1 MNQASTREKNF
12 IFSSIPKIENQKTP
26 EVEPT
31 PPPVTVVNTTNKPIA
46 DEDYQISSD
55 EETRKIFMQ
64 QLEAQVSPPNSQISD
79 ETDKYAGRKISTMD
93 FEKLSPIR
101 KVSPDGQKPKIIKS
115 LKRTKVDDFMAPVV
129 KEIDQKPKYW
139 YHGPKLPI
147 DFSHTNNFP
156 EQTDLKIIDVESSP
170 IARKKELLKAP
181 SKESITVKI
190 DLLGPPSDKVIASPA
205 SIAII
210 HQNMLEIE
218 NDISSIKSQLLQE
231 YDYERLHYIL
241 NILLKYSHTMFGEF
255 GNNVNNMS
263 VSFRSDTGARSHS
276 KDIPNATIE
285 NLMGKYKVNYQKGA
299 AI

>member
-31 PPPVTVVNTTNKPIA
+31 PPPVTVVNTTNKLIA

-156 EQTDLKIIDVESSP
+156 EQN
-170 IARKKELLKAP
+170 R
-181 SKESITVKI
+181 SKN
-190 DLLGPPSDKVIASPA
+190 
-205 SIAII
+205 
-210 HQNMLEIE
+210 H
-218 NDISSIKSQLLQE
+218 
-231 YDYERLHYIL
+231 RC
-241 NILLKYSHTMFGEF
+241 
-255 GNNVNNMS
+255 
-263 VSFRSDTGARSHS
+263 
-276 KDIPNATIE
+276 
-285 NLMGKYKVNYQKGA
+285 
-299 AI
+299 